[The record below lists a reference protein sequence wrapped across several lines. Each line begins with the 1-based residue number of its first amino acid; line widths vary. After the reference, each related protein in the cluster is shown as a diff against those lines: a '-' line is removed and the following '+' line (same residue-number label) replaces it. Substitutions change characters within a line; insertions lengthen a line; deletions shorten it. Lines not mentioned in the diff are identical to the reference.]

1 LGGPADRDFVFYP
14 FQDEVGLI
22 SGFTV
27 DADDVV
33 QIDEMGAI

>member
-1 LGGPADRDFVFYP
+1 LGGPADGNALFDALE
-14 FQDEVGLI
+14 DKAGLI
-22 SGFTV
+22 AGFTV